1 MKINKQEFSS
11 GISNLFSG
19 SIKIKTKTI
28 NSLIKRIMQNISIST
43 SSQGIDYIR
52 IENKSSLK
60 NLNDENFTDIEH
72 RARRQLYEYFRGTR
86 KKFSLPLNYAN
97 CSEFSYKVLNETIKI
112 PYGETRTYA
121 WLAKKCKNL
130 KSYRAVGQAMRRNPF
145 FIVIP

>member
-1 MKINKQEFSS
+1 
-11 GISNLFSG
+11 
-19 SIKIKTKTI
+19 
-28 NSLIKRIMQNISIST
+28 MQNISIST

-121 WLAKKCKNL
+121 WLAKKCTNP